1 MIHMDERLQIKIE
14 ELTASLLQRCPDHM
28 VFLFCEPDD
37 LSEKILTLAKE
48 WKNLMIVI
56 HYDETTPEVCEMLK
70 EKGISYSVYCSYS
83 EDDLEEIF
91 SGDWFF
97 CTELIQ
103 AVFTVLVPAED
114 CIPETRK
121 AVYEYVQ
128 KTREA
133 RSFQTIPMERIYDCI
148 PSKGILS
155 YNIHSGKH
163 GN

>member
-1 MIHMDERLQIKIE
+1 MDEHLQINIE
-14 ELTASLLQRCPDHM
+14 ALTASFLQRCPEHKI
-28 VFLFCEPDD
+28 FLFCEPDD

-48 WKNLMIVI
+48 WKNLMLVI

-70 EKGISYSVYCSYS
+70 EKGLPYSVYCSYS

-103 AVFTVLVPAED
+103 AVFTVLVPMD
-114 CIPETRK
+114 GCIPETRK
-121 AVYEYVQ
+121 AVYEYIQ
-128 KTREA
+128 KIRKEQG
-133 RSFQTIPMERIYDCI
+133 FQTIPLEKIYDCI

-155 YNIHSGKH
+155 YNIHFDKH